1 MPDFKNSS
9 NDSGGIISTVGGAQN
24 SIKKLHGEAAK
35 LEPTA
40 LIELFEVD
48 LSDILTPDRLEK
60 REKFNQ
66 LNVLAGGSLVTDPA
80 SSAISVFRFHNNIK
94 LIKRDIWFQGNRY
107 FPFPCKAEGFEVNA
121 NGTAATPKITFGS
134 RPDGSTRFA
143 ILKELLKDLDDLAG
157 ARVNRIRT
165 FAKFLDSKNWYDDNG
180 DRLYEDI
187 PKDIAPDEGAFF
199 PPDVYYVDKKSYE
212 DKTGLQFQLASYV
225 NFEGMKLPRRIFN
238 QNRCPWTYRGAGC
251 CYEYESTATTLN
263 LNKTPIDAF
272 YKAELPQKAPPVATE
287 NNELIQNIIPG
298 YSPNTC
304 NTPVMWNQG
313 TEYVNKA
320 VVYIA
325 HKDKRYY
332 FVAKKSVPANTPP
345 PNDEYWVAD
354 QCSKTLEGCK
364 NRWASEVSLPDSPY
378 NGAIPFGGFPAIT
391 RQ

>member
-1 MPDFKNSS
+1 MDAFKNNS
-9 NDSGGIISTVGGAQN
+9 NNSGGKIVSVNEAQT
-24 SIKKLHGEAAK
+24 SIKRLHGEAAK

-66 LNVLAGGSLVTDPA
+66 LNVLAGGTLVTDPT
-80 SSAISVFRFHNNIK
+80 SAEISVFRFHNNIK

-143 ILKELLKDLDDLAG
+143 ILKELLKDLDDLTG

-165 FAKFLDSKNWYDDNG
+165 FAKFLDSKNWYNDSG
-180 DRLYEDI
+180 ERLYEDI
-187 PKDIAPDEGAFF
+187 PKDIAPDESAFF
-199 PPDVYYVDKKSYE
+199 PPDVYYIDKKSYE
-212 DKTGLQFQLASYV
+212 DKTSLQFQLASYV

-238 QNRCPWTYRGAGC
+238 VNRCPWTYRGAGC
-251 CYEYESTATTLN
+251 FYEYKDTAFNLKMTQTTVD
-263 LNKTPIDAF
+263 PF
-272 YKAELPQKAPPVATE
+272 YKSDLPDKAPPVATE
-287 NNELIQNIIPG
+287 NNELIQDIIPG
-298 YSPNTC
+298 YNPNTC
-304 NTPVMWNQG
+304 NTPVQWGQG
-313 TEYVNKA
+313 VEYVDKA
-320 VVYIA
+320 VVFIV

-345 PNDEYWVAD
+345 PSSEYWLAD

-364 NRWASEVSLPDSPY
+364 SRWASEVKLANNPF
-378 NGAIPFGGFPAIT
+378 NGALPFGGFPAIT